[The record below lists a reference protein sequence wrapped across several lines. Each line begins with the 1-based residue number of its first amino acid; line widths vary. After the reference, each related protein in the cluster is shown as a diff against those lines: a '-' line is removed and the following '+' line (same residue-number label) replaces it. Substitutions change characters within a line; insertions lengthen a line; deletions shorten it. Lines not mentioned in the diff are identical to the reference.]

1 MKTNIEE
8 HELIQSIIDGQVDG
22 FQQIIK
28 NYQKLVWH
36 ITAKVVPSDYDR
48 EDICQDIF
56 VKIYKNLGS
65 FKFESKLSTWIA
77 RIAYN
82 TALNFIQKKKP
93 ELYEDLSPEG
103 VTLDSLE
110 SEYESPESIADR
122 QNVSDIL
129 KSEIEKLPIQYKMIL
144 TLYHLED
151 LSYTEI
157 GKILKLPDGTI
168 KSHLFRARKLL
179 KSRLELKYTKEDLCQ

>member
-1 MKTNIEE
+1 MKANIEE
-8 HELIQSIIDGQVDG
+8 HDLIQAIIDGQVDE

-28 NYQKLVWH
+28 KYQKLVWH
-36 ITAKVVPSDYDR
+36 ITAKVVPSEFDR

-56 VKIYKNLGS
+56 VKVYKNLRS

-82 TALNFIQKKKP
+82 TALNFVQKKKP
-93 ELYEDLSPEG
+93 ELYEDISPEG

-110 SEYESPESIADR
+110 SDFETPETAVDR
-122 QNVSDIL
+122 QNVSEIL
-129 KSEIEKLPIQYKMIL
+129 KSEIAKLPMQYKMIL
-144 TLYHLED
+144 TLYHLEE